1 MAKRKALGRGL
12 SALIP
17 ATKKEEQSSGPRE
30 YFICPIHK
38 IVPGVN
44 QPRKTFN
51 DRRLNELAASI
62 SEKGV
67 IEPLVVRSMPD
78 GNFQLIAGERRWRA
92 AQKASVHDVPV
103 VIRQVSDVEA
113 IEMALVENIQREDL
127 NPLEEA
133 DAMAGLM
140 EECSYTQEQLSRRLG
155 KERSTVANTLRL
167 LRLPDEAKEA
177 LVAGF
182 IKAGHARS
190 LLGLDDPELLLKAL
204 ETVLAGELSV
214 RQTEALVKRLRAA
227 PPDEPPPTQTPESP
241 NVRDLQERLCKT
253 LKTPVKLVSRKKNK
267 GRIEIA
273 YSSLDELDRLLE
285 ILFR

>member
-17 ATKKEEQSSGPRE
+17 ASNKEEQSSGPRE

-38 IVPGVN
+38 IVPGAN

-51 DRRLNELAASI
+51 DRRLRELAASI
-62 SEKGV
+62 GEQGV
-67 IEPLVVRSMPD
+67 IEPLVVRSISD

-92 AQKASVHDVPV
+92 AQKAGVHDVPV
-103 VIRQVSDVEA
+103 VIRQVSDVQA
-113 IEMALVENIQREDL
+113 IEMALVENLQREDL

-133 DAMAGLM
+133 EAMAGLL
-140 EECSYTQEQLSRRLG
+140 EECDYTQEQLANRLG

-167 LRLPDEAKEA
+167 LKLPNEAKEA
-177 LVAGF
+177 LVAGY

-190 LLGLDDPELLLKAL
+190 LLGLEEPDLVRQAL
-204 ETVLAGELSV
+204 GRVLAGELSV
-214 RQTEALVKRLRAA
+214 RQTEALVKKMRAS
-227 PPDEPPPTQTPESP
+227 PPEEPQKESPQSP
-241 NVRDLQERLCKT
+241 NVRDLQEQLCKS
-253 LKTPVKLVSRKKNK
+253 LKTPVKLVARKKNK

-273 YSSLDELDRLLE
+273 YNSLDELDRLLE

>member
-17 ATKKEEQSSGPRE
+17 ATEKQEERSGPRE
-30 YFICPIHK
+30 YFVCPIHK
-38 IVPGVN
+38 IVPGAN

-51 DRRLNELAASI
+51 DRRLDELAASI
-62 SEKGV
+62 AEKGV
-67 IEPLVVRSMPD
+67 IEPLVVRSLSD

-103 VIRQVSDVEA
+103 VIRQVSDIEA

-133 DAMAGLM
+133 EAMSGLI
-140 EECSYTQEQLSRRLG
+140 EECDYTQEQLAQRLG

-167 LRLPDEAKEA
+167 LKLPAEAKEA
-177 LVAGF
+177 LLAGY

-190 LLGLDDPELLLKAL
+190 LLGLDEPRLMLQAL
-204 ETVLAGELSV
+204 EKVLAAGLSV
-214 RQTEALVKRLRAA
+214 RQTEALVKRMREPPA
-227 PPDEPPPTQTPESP
+227 PPPPREASSP
-241 NVRDLQERLCKT
+241 NVRDLQERLCKS
-253 LKTPVKLVSRKKNK
+253 LKTPVKLVSRKNNR

-273 YSSLDELDRLLE
+273 YGSLDELDRLLE

>member
-17 ATKKEEQSSGPRE
+17 PGKEEPQSGPRD
-30 YFICPIHK
+30 YFLCPIHK
-38 IVPGVN
+38 IVPGAN

-51 DRRLNELAASI
+51 DRRLAELAASI
-62 SEKGV
+62 SEQGV
-67 IEPLVVRSMPD
+67 IEPLIVRSMSD

-103 VIRQVSDVEA
+103 VIREVSDVEA

-133 DAMAGLM
+133 SAYSGLM
-140 EECSYTQEQLSRRLG
+140 EECGYTQEQLAKRLG

-167 LRLPDEAKEA
+167 LKLPDEAKQA
-177 LVAGF
+177 LVAGY

-190 LLGLDDPELLLKAL
+190 LLSLDDADLIRKAL
-204 ETVLAGELSV
+204 ELVLAKALSV
-214 RQTEALVKRLRAA
+214 RQTEALVKKLRDGPAEK
-227 PPDEPPPTQTPESP
+227 PEPREDARSP
-241 NVRDLQERLCKT
+241 NVRDLQERLCQS
-253 LKTPVKLVSRKKNK
+253 LKTSVKLVSRKNNK

-285 ILFR
+285 LLFK